1 MKKKYNIEELC
12 ERFKEHDKVALAR
25 LITLIEND
33 PSLASEIFSHLNNVE
48 NEAYIVGLTGSP
60 GVGKSTLSGKIVK
73 NLVDDGMKV
82 GVISVDPTSPFSG
95 GAFLGDRVRMSEI
108 SCHPDVFMRSL
119 ASRGYK
125 GGISRA
131 VFDISLLYEAFGMD
145 IIIIETVGV
154 GQSEFEIYNLVY
166 TTVVMFIPGAGDA
179 IQMQKAGIIEIGD
192 IYDVNKKDLGG
203 EDLVVQIEIMLD
215 NAPGSQSGWRPP
227 VVMTN
232 AVDGDGIENLIEK
245 IFDHKEYLEQS
256 ELLKKKKKRRYAY
269 KLKESMMERIEDI
282 ILKKLFDENEL
293 EGIAKSLLEDKFEI
307 YSRLD
312 SMFDKIHFKLTKED

>member
-1 MKKKYNIEELC
+1 
-12 ERFKEHDKVALAR
+12 
-25 LITLIEND
+25 
-33 PSLASEIFSHLNNVE
+33 
-48 NEAYIVGLTGSP
+48 
-60 GVGKSTLSGKIVK
+60 
-73 NLVDDGMKV
+73 
-82 GVISVDPTSPFSG
+82 
-95 GAFLGDRVRMSEI
+95 
-108 SCHPDVFMRSL
+108 
-119 ASRGYK
+119 
-125 GGISRA
+125 
-131 VFDISLLYEAFGMD
+131 
-145 IIIIETVGV
+145 
-154 GQSEFEIYNLVY
+154 
-166 TTVVMFIPGAGDA
+166 MFIPGAGDA

-256 ELLKKKKKRRYAY
+256 ELLEKKKKRRYAY